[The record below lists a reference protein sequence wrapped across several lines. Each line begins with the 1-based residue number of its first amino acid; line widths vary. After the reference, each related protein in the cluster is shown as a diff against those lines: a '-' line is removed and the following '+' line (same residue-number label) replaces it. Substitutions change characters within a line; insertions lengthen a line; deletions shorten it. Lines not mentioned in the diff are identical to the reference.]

1 MPEPT
6 ISLRDVRAL
15 PVLSETLPRGGRRL
29 LVEITPAE
37 RDALVEAVEA
47 LPAIDQAASWAHDA
61 IFAEPF
67 DQQKA
72 NDAIWKI
79 HNLARPLIARFDFG
93 DTEEGT

>member
-37 RDALVEAVEA
+37 RDVLVEAVEA
-47 LPAIDQAASWAHDA
+47 V
-61 IFAEPF
+61 AEWMLGHALLCRCPICVAF
-67 DQQKA
+67 
-72 NDAIWKI
+72 
-79 HNLARPLIARFDFG
+79 ARFSDLG
-93 DTEEGT
+93 MEVSS